1 MTEKRLEY
9 LKLTFK
15 GGIHPK
21 GKKALAKDKQTVTMD
36 TPSILAVPLLQHIGA
51 PCESMVKVG
60 DTVKMGQKIAD
71 SEAFVSV
78 PVHAPVSGTVKAI
91 EKKPHATMG
100 ECMCV
105 IIENDNEYTQ
115 DESIKPL
122 DYTKMESEEII
133 SAIREFGIAGMG
145 GATFPSFIKLK
156 VPPEKKVDTILING
170 AECEPY
176 LTSDYRLMLEEPE
189 NIIEGAKILMKAT
202 NVKNVIIATEDNKSD
217 AADVLD
223 KLCKSEDGIK
233 VVTVKTK
240 YPQGS
245 EKQLIDAV
253 LKREVKA
260 GTLPADSGVIVQNT
274 ATVAQIYRSFKTG
287 LPLIDRI
294 VTVSGDGIENPMN
307 IRAKIGSSYKD
318 LCDFAGGVKENAVKV
333 ISGGPMMGFAQH
345 TLEVPV
351 TKGTSGILCFSE
363 KENKE
368 YEEKDCIKCGRC
380 VNHCPIKLM
389 PFMITE
395 YARINDMDNALR
407 YGLKD
412 CIECGT
418 CSFVCPQRRHLVQSI
433 RLAKL
438 KSGGK
443 K

>member
-1 MTEKRLEY
+1 M
-9 LKLTFK
+9 KLTFK
-15 GGIHPK
+15 GGIHPQ
-21 GKKALAKDKQTVTMD
+21 GKKELTKDKKTVTMD
-36 TPSILAVPLLQHIGA
+36 APSVLYVPLSQHIGA
-51 PCESMVKVG
+51 ICESIVKVG

-71 SEAFVSV
+71 SSAFVSV
-78 PVHAPVSGTVKAI
+78 PVHAPVSGKVKAI

-100 ECMCV
+100 ECMCIV
-105 IIENDNEYTQ
+105 IENDNEYTI
-115 DESIKPL
+115 DEDIKPL
-122 DYTKMESEEII
+122 DYTSMNSEEII
-133 SAIREFGIAGMG
+133 SAIREAGISGMG

-156 VPPEKKVDTILING
+156 IPPDKKVDTILING

-176 LTSDYRLMLEEPE
+176 LTSDYRLMVEDAKS
-189 NIIEGAKILMKAT
+189 IIEGSKILMKAT
-202 NVKNVIIATEDNKSD
+202 NVNNVIIAVEDNKKEAID
-217 AADVLD
+217 NLD
-223 KLCKSEDGIK
+223 KLCENEENIR
-233 VVTVKTK
+233 VVAVKTK

-253 LKREVKA
+253 LKREVKS

-274 ATVAQIYRSFKTG
+274 ATVAQIFSSFKTG

-294 VTVSGDGIENPMN
+294 VTLSGDGIENPMN
-307 IRAKIGSSYKD
+307 IRAKIGSTYKD
-318 LCDFAGGVKENAVKV
+318 LCDFAGGVKENTVKV

-345 TLEVPV
+345 TLDVPV

-363 KENKE
+363 EENKE

-395 YARINDMDNALR
+395 YTRINDIENALK

-418 CSFVCPQRRHLVQSI
+418 CSFVCPQRRYLVQSI
-433 RLAKL
+433 RLGKL
-438 KSGGK
+438 KLGGK